1 MEVKGIVDAGFLYK
15 ILNSCGCSNTPLLGD
30 QRTFRQ
36 NLLSRLKPKTSNVAD
51 GWQTQ
56 RKRKGTETL
65 EEVSGHPQ
73 GINSSYVKL
82 PTLVLNL
89 LVDFIPKNDTLFQL
103 IIESAYTT

>member
-1 MEVKGIVDAGFLYK
+1 MEVKGIVDVGFLYK
-15 ILNSCGCSNTPLLGD
+15 IPNSCGCSNAPLLED

-36 NLLSRLKPKTSNVAD
+36 NLISRLKPKTSNVAD

-56 RKRKGTETL
+56 RKRKRKRKGTETL

-89 LVDFIPKNDTLFQL
+89 LVDFIPKND
-103 IIESAYTT
+103 IISTHY